1 MKLRAR
7 WFRSF
12 VYIKITETEVG
23 VTFKTLI
30 ERLRLKLHPI
40 VYNGETWTFKEL
52 LGTLKKDIFWNLL
65 FQAPSFVRAFTS
77 SSGNAKEE
85 KKTEEPA
92 QPGALDALKRRLL
105 LGESSPRSKGKKTER
120 SSSHSPTPTLPTIV
134 VPSLERSERKGS
146 EPPSLSVA
154 SPRSGSSQSPPVSTA
169 VDATPRRTNSA
180 SALPPAEAEIAALM
194 VEFGF
199 APAPDTPQSEP

>member
-30 ERLRLKLHPI
+30 EKLRLKLHPL
-40 VYNGETWTFKEL
+40 VYNGRTWTFKEL
-52 LGTLKKDIFWNLL
+52 LGTLKKDIIWNLL

-85 KKTEEPA
+85 KKPEEPA

-105 LGESSPRSKGKKTER
+105 LGETSPKTKGKKTER
-120 SSSHSPTPTLPTIV
+120 SASGAPTPSLLPG
-134 VPSLERSERKGS
+134 PALERNNSRKGS
-146 EPPSLSVA
+146 EPPSLSIA
-154 SPRSGSSQSPPVSTA
+154 SPSTSSSSPPHSVA
-169 VDATPRRTNSA
+169 ADGTPRRTAST
-180 SALPPAEAEIAALM
+180 SALPAEAEIAALM
-194 VEFGF
+194 IEFGF
-199 APAPDTPQSEP
+199 ASPPDAPPSEP